1 MPASAAQAVIVS
13 ARGVAQTQSISSAPL
28 NIQTVERV
36 ELQSRSIKAAGYDPE
51 RALLEVE
58 FHSGAM
64 YRYEGVPAGVYQ
76 ELLAAES
83 HGRYFNQNIRNRYL
97 TVKLALGSTRS

>member
-1 MPASAAQAVIVS
+1 MAE
-13 ARGVAQTQSISSAPL
+13 TQGISSTPL
-28 NIQTVERV
+28 KIQTVERV

-51 RALLEVE
+51 KALLEVE

-64 YRYEGVPAGVYQ
+64 YRYGGVPARVYQ

-97 TVKLALGSTRS
+97 TVKIARGSTRS